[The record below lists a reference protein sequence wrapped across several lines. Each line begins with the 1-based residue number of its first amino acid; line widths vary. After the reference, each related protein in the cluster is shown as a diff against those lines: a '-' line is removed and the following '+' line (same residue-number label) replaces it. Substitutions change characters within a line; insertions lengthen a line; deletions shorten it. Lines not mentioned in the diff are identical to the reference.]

1 MNRDR
6 RLLWII
12 VALALIL
19 RIAAS
24 WVWRDRLDEDI
35 DGYRGIATMV
45 ADGKGY
51 SDPTHGTPTAFRPPL
66 FPLLLAG
73 VFKLAGGNTTI
84 AAVQIGLGT
93 LTVLLTGLI
102 ADRLNLRAAWLA
114 PLIVALDPL
123 QLAYTPRVM
132 TEVASAFTMAL
143 LLWTTAGAQVQ
154 GWRLPAISI
163 CGLAFGI
170 AALCRPTIWALL
182 PVVGVFVGLGVVR
195 DRGRLFEVAKRTA
208 IYGFCVAAVIAP
220 WLVRNMIAIDAPV
233 FTTTHGGYT
242 LLLSNNPEFYN
253 DIVPARWGTVWDSL
267 PWQQRLKNDLIA
279 SGIGLQDERAKDRW
293 MYARAFKNIQEN
305 PRGFV
310 GSCWLKLRRFWNL
323 APQAEAQ
330 SPVVTWA
337 LRAFYLL
344 VFAGLLL
351 TVRHRGK
358 KSQVARV
365 VFGLAWC
372 MLLAFTAVHIFYWT
386 NTRMR
391 APLVAAIALLSARG
405 WAGSRDELSDKK
417 PSDKNTAHESAE

>member
-1 MNRDR
+1 MNQDR
-6 RLLWII
+6 RSLWVI

-24 WVWRDRLDEDI
+24 WVWRDRLDEDV

-51 SDPTHGTPTAFRPPL
+51 ADPTHGTPTAFRPPL
-66 FPLLLAG
+66 FPLLLAS
-73 VFKLAGGNTTI
+73 VFKLAGGNTAI

-93 LTVLLTGLI
+93 LTVLLTGLL

-143 LLWTTAGAQVQ
+143 LLWTTARAQVQ
-154 GWRLPAISI
+154 GWRLVAVST
-163 CGLAFGI
+163 CGLAFGV
-170 AALCRPTIWALL
+170 AALCRPTVWALL
-182 PVVGVFVGLGVVR
+182 PVVGLWLGFAVRR
-195 DRGRLFEVAKRTA
+195 DRGRLFAIAKRTA
-208 IYGFCVAAVIAP
+208 TFAVCTGAVVAP
-220 WLVRNMIAIDAPV
+220 WLVRNTTAIHAPV

-242 LLLSNNPEFYN
+242 LLLSNNPEFYS

-267 PWQQRLKNDLIA
+267 PWQQRLRKDLVA

-293 MYARAFKNIQEN
+293 LYARAFQNIREN
-305 PRGFV
+305 PRGFI

-323 APQAEAQ
+323 APLAETQ
-330 SPVVTWA
+330 SAVVTWS
-337 LRAFYLL
+337 LRTFYLL
-344 VFAGLLL
+344 VFVGLLL
-351 TVRHRGK
+351 AVRHRGMTQ
-358 KSQVARV
+358 SQVAQV

-372 MLLAFTAVHIFYWT
+372 MLLAFTAVHMFYWT

-391 APLVAAIALLSARG
+391 APLVTAIALLSARG
-405 WAGSRDELSDKK
+405 WVGSRDE
-417 PSDKNTAHESAE
+417 PSDKNTA